1 MDYAKDYTTAPPPP
15 ELSAGLVM
23 PPPLPV
29 PTESMPV
36 DDGEGP
42 PPVDEPVD
50 IMAAIRKAKERAE
63 QLKKEAAEG
72 LKRKRDE
79 DDNGGAE
86 RAKMQQGIFTLISSN
101 INIDG
106 CFAEEYYMPNNNVG
120 RVIGKGGEQINRM
133 QDMSMCRIQIAQD
146 NGTMFRNLSL
156 TGDRRAI
163 DSAKQQITDI
173 VNEGNAREID
183 TSMLVTNG
191 EAITHSEVL
200 IPSNR
205 VGMIIGRAGE
215 TIKRIQ
221 DESGA
226 RLQMIQ
232 DDPTAEMKP
241 LKIAGDAAAVAKA
254 EKLVRDM
261 LDERDPMFGD
271 QALVAVGGLEMAPL
285 GSSGGPDD
293 ENEYRSQVKEIPVP
307 RWAVGSV
314 IGRAGE
320 TIKRIQIDSGARV
333 QFNHDTDMSTD
344 HRICTV
350 SGTSEMVRCGE
361 RIVHQIIK
369 ESELRGEGQGGPGGR
384 RGSSSGG
391 GGGGGVGMRGALHER
406 GCGSRRLCLCCL
418 SSPS

>member
-1 MDYAKDYTTAPPPP
+1 
-15 ELSAGLVM
+15 
-23 PPPLPV
+23 
-29 PTESMPV
+29 
-36 DDGEGP
+36 
-42 PPVDEPVD
+42 
-50 IMAAIRKAKERAE
+50 
-63 QLKKEAAEG
+63 
-72 LKRKRDE
+72 
-79 DDNGGAE
+79 
-86 RAKMQQGIFTLISSN
+86 
-101 INIDG
+101 
-106 CFAEEYYMPNNNVG
+106 
-120 RVIGKGGEQINRM
+120 
-133 QDMSMCRIQIAQD
+133 
-146 NGTMFRNLSL
+146 MFRNLSL

-173 VNEGNAREID
+173 VNEVGVIWWRDRDAVLSRLHGSVGSPPLCFFQLQGNAREID

-293 ENEYRSQVKEIPVP
+293 ENEYRSQVHAAACVSVLPRSLSLATSLSVPLTVCEDVLQPERYVERWSIVVECGSPNQKKVFVWHWIIASQVKEIPVP

-361 RIVHQIIK
+361 R
-369 ESELRGEGQGGPGGR
+369 
-384 RGSSSGG
+384 
-391 GGGGGVGMRGALHER
+391 
-406 GCGSRRLCLCCL
+406 
-418 SSPS
+418 